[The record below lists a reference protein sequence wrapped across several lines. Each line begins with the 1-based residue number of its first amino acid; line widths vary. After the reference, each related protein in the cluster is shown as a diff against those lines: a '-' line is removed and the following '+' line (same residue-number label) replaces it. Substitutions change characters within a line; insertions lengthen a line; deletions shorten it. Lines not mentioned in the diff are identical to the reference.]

1 MSEPIPL
8 YLEFPDHDA
17 IEREL
22 DEQMGI
28 EPKRERA
35 WDCLAGDVEL
45 VCGHHRIERYQL
57 GGRCHVSC
65 INCGHEWTEHSIELE
80 VA

>member
-1 MSEPIPL
+1 MNQPIAV
-8 YLEFPDHDA
+8 YLDPIDHDA

-28 EPKRERA
+28 TPKPKRERS

-45 VCGHHRIERYQL
+45 PCGHVRIARTELGGDLAEVVCVCGHSWR
-57 GGRCHVSC
+57 
-65 INCGHEWTEHSIELE
+65 E